1 MKNQS
6 GTIKTNLELYRV
18 VMGGSGGYRRLTG
31 GSDDFLLQTN
41 TQTDTH
47 HNIYIIITEMM
58 TCNEVETKAGR
69 CSPRELTGVHAA
81 QPSCTLG
88 RLLVNIDM
96 LLLMMRMMSIVMLVM
111 IMIMWVMMV
120 NDVFYCGGD
129 DRSHHLLVR
138 LVASW

>member
-1 MKNQS
+1 M
-6 GTIKTNLELYRV
+6 T
-18 VMGGSGGYRRLTG
+18 
-31 GSDDFLLQTN
+31 
-41 TQTDTH
+41 
-47 HNIYIIITEMM
+47 IIITEMM

>member
-1 MKNQS
+1 M
-6 GTIKTNLELYRV
+6 
-18 VMGGSGGYRRLTG
+18 
-31 GSDDFLLQTN
+31 
-41 TQTDTH
+41 
-47 HNIYIIITEMM
+47 IIIITISISATLIIMTIITTEMM

>member
-1 MKNQS
+1 METNQNHDYS
-6 GTIKTNLELYRV
+6 QTCK
-18 VMGGSGGYRRLTG
+18 
-31 GSDDFLLQTN
+31 GSDHFSL
-41 TQTDTH
+41 QTDTQTLH